1 MFSYL
6 TFHFQ
11 QTIVHE
17 WNRDGR
23 WQDVEDV
30 FRAAAH
36 DTECPELVKEGT
48 LFSKKCCSFWRWKT
62 YFYNDI
68 SLGIFAAV
76 QKTVKASSWTQSI
89 KGIPTAGFV
98 KAVRYGFAKIN
109 KFWKSLKKN
118 PHDSE

>member
-1 MFSYL
+1 MKKSFSYL
-6 TFHFQ
+6 TFQ

-48 LFSKKCCSFWRWKT
+48 LLSKHFSSFG
-62 YFYNDI
+62 D
-68 SLGIFAAV
+68 
-76 QKTVKASSWTQSI
+76 
-89 KGIPTAGFV
+89 
-98 KAVRYGFAKIN
+98 
-109 KFWKSLKKN
+109 
-118 PHDSE
+118 